1 LPEPL
6 EKAAFSTPAGKV
18 TSLVETQH
26 GFHLLQVVK
35 RIPSHVRTEEEAHE
49 EIARKILREKEQA
62 YYDEWVARL
71 IHDSDIRVH
80 ASLVDLVV
88 KDESTKSLPF
98 QNEANR
104 EPK

>member
-1 LPEPL
+1 L
-6 EKAAFSTPAGKV
+6 ENAAFATPTGKV

-35 RIPSHVRTEEEAHE
+35 RIPSHLQTEEEAQE
-49 EIARKILREKEQA
+49 EIARKLLQEKEQA
-62 YYDEWVARL
+62 FYDEWVARL

-88 KDESTKSLPF
+88 KDEPTKSLPF
-98 QNEANR
+98 HNEANR
-104 EPK
+104 EPQ